1 MPRPSSA
8 FVRLLLRAYPRHL
21 RVRER
26 DALEA
31 ACIACLARE
40 RARLGRLGVP
50 YAWGRLIADTIT
62 AAIHLRVDER
72 RRRRLAWHHS
82 QHSAPKE
89 ILMTRIW
96 QDVKYAAR
104 LLQRAP
110 LFSLVVIA
118 TLAVTIG
125 ATTAVFTVV
134 NGVLLRALPYRDPT
148 RLVLLQEA
156 IGEMGP
162 WGFSPPDY
170 LAFEARAGLFESIAA
185 FRNREYE
192 LSGVEP
198 PERVIVTRASATL
211 FETLGVRPALGRPFT
226 REDDESARP
235 VAVLSDALWTR
246 KFARDPAAIGHAI
259 LLDRQPFTI
268 VGVMPNGFIF
278 PQRGLLINN
287 VPADV
292 YVPIAFTPSDRRGF
306 GSMYANGVVAR
317 LKPGGTVTQANVD
330 TRALVQ
336 ANAREIYPAALS
348 GLAAAVSGSA
358 TPLTDEVIGRSRT
371 LLWVVFAAVG
381 CVLLIACADIASLML
396 ARAMAREREIAVRSA
411 LGAGRGR
418 LIRQLLAES
427 ALLASI
433 GSVLGLL
440 LAVWLSRALVALA
453 PSTLPRLH
461 EIGLDARV
469 LLFTTALTVV
479 TALLCGMLPALELTR
494 PRGFALKDGSRTST
508 GRRERRIFGTLVAA
522 QLAIAVV
529 LLVGG
534 GLLLRSFSKL
544 MAVDTGF
551 RVERL
556 LTLGISLP
564 ARGYRDAASV
574 RGFYSRLLDDLS
586 QVPGVSAAGAST
598 GLPLGVRDL
607 RVFTIEQESPAT
619 RELPH
624 SADPEYVAGRYFE
637 ALGIP
642 LKRGRYLG
650 AEDAAASEPVAVIN
664 KTMARRFWGT
674 SDPIGQR
681 IAWGLESQ
689 HGPWMRIV
697 GVVGDVK
704 QGALNTETIS
714 QTYVPWMQ
722 VSDGMIADNVV
733 GIMRSL
739 RVALRGEVEPT
750 ALTDTVRA
758 RIRAIDSALPVTS
771 VQTMSEIVK
780 RSTAVPRFNAL
791 LVSLFAVLALLLAA
805 IGIAGMLAM
814 SVSRRMPELGI
825 RMALGAQ
832 RQTLLAMVIR
842 QGMITAAVGLATG
855 LLSAWLVSGV
865 LSSLLF
871 GISPRDPMTFA
882 TVAGLLG
889 VVALVACAL
898 PAWRVTRV
906 DPLKALRVE

>member
-1 MPRPSSA
+1 MPPSA

-31 ACIACLARE
+31 TCIECLARE

-50 YAWGRLIADTIT
+50 YAWGRLIADTLT
-62 AAIHLRVDER
+62 AAILLRVDER
-72 RRRRLAWHHS
+72 GRRRRAWHHPQRS
-82 QHSAPKE
+82 GPKE
-89 ILMTRIW
+89 FLMTRTW
-96 QDVKYAAR
+96 QDVNYAAR

-134 NGVLLRALPYRDPT
+134 NGVLLRALPYRDPA
-148 RLVLLQEA
+148 RLVLLQETL
-156 IGEMGP
+156 GGP
-162 WGFSPPDY
+162 PAGFSPPDY

-198 PERVIVTRASATL
+198 PERVTVTRASATL

-235 VAVLSDALWTR
+235 VAVLSAAFWTR
-246 KFARDPAAIGHAI
+246 KFARDPTAVGRAI

-268 VGVMPNGFIF
+268 VGVMPDGFSF
-278 PQRGLLINN
+278 PQRGLLIND

-292 YVPIAFTPSDRRGF
+292 YVPIAFTPVDRRGF

-317 LKPGGTVTQANVD
+317 LKAGVTVTQANAD

-336 ANAREIYPAALS
+336 ANARELYPTELA
-348 GLAAAVSGSA
+348 GLAGAVGGSA
-358 TPLTDEVIGRSRT
+358 TLLTDEVIGRSRT

-427 ALLASI
+427 SLLALI
-433 GSVLGLL
+433 GSVFGLL

-453 PSTLPRLH
+453 PATLPRLH
-461 EIGLDARV
+461 EIAVDARG
-469 LLFTTALTVV
+469 LLFTAALTVAA
-479 TALLCGMLPALELTR
+479 ALLCGMLPALELSR
-494 PRGFALKDGSRTST
+494 PRGDALKEGSRTSS
-508 GRRERRIFGTLVAA
+508 GRRERRMFGTIVAA

-544 MAVDTGF
+544 MAVDPGF
-551 RVERL
+551 RVERV
-556 LTLGISLP
+556 LTLATSLP
-564 ARGYRDAASV
+564 AQGYRDAASV
-574 RGFYSRLLDDLS
+574 RSFYARLLDDLS
-586 QVPGVSAAGAST
+586 QVPGVSAAGTST
-598 GLPLGVRDL
+598 ELPLGVRER
-607 RVFTIEQESPAT
+607 RVFTIEHESPAT

-624 SADPEYVAGRYFE
+624 GVAHELVAGRYFE
-637 ALGIP
+637 AVGIP

-650 AEDAAASEPVAVIN
+650 AADAVTSEPVAIIN
-664 KTMARRFWGT
+664 ETMARRFWGT

-681 IAWGLESQ
+681 MAWGNEAA

-704 QGALNTETIS
+704 QGALNTETVP
-714 QTYVPWMQ
+714 QTYTPWVQ
-722 VSDGMIADNVV
+722 VSDEMIADNVV
-733 GIMRSL
+733 GVMRSL
-739 RVALRGEVEPT
+739 RIALRGEVEPA
-750 ALTDTVRA
+750 ALTNTVRA
-758 RIRAIDSALPVTS
+758 RIRAIDPALPVAS
-771 VQTMSEIVK
+771 VQTMSEIVQQ
-780 RSTAVPRFNAL
+780 SAAVPRFNAL
-791 LVSLFAVLALLLAA
+791 LVNLFAVLALLLAA

-814 SVSRRMPELGI
+814 SVSRRLPELGI

-842 QGMITAAVGLATG
+842 QGMIPAAAGLAIG
-855 LLSAWLVSGV
+855 LLTAWLVSRV

-882 TVAGLLG
+882 TVAGVLG

-906 DPLKALRVE
+906 DPLKVLRVE

>member
-1 MPRPSSA
+1 MGA
-8 FVRLLLRAYPRHL
+8 
-21 RVRER
+21 
-26 DALEA
+26 
-31 ACIACLARE
+31 
-40 RARLGRLGVP
+40 G
-50 YAWGRLIADTIT
+50 YAWGRLIADTIS
-62 AAIHLRVDER
+62 AAILLRVDAH
-72 RRRRLAWHHS
+72 RRRRLASHHF
-82 QHSAPKE
+82 QRAPKE
-89 ILMTRIW
+89 ILMARIW
-96 QDVKYAAR
+96 QDLKYAAR

-134 NGVLLRALPYRDPT
+134 NGVLLRALPYRDPA
-148 RLVLLQEA
+148 RLVLLQQA

-170 LAFEARAGLFESIAA
+170 LAFEARPGLFESIAA

-198 PERVIVTRASATL
+198 PERVVVTRASATL
-211 FETLGVRPALGRPFT
+211 FETLGVQPALGRPFT
-226 REDDESARP
+226 REDDEAARP
-235 VAVLSDALWTR
+235 VAVLSDRLWTR
-246 KFARDPAAIGHAI
+246 KFARDPAAIGRAI
-259 LLDRQPFTI
+259 LLDRRPFTI
-268 VGVMPNGFIF
+268 VGVMPSGFVF
-278 PQRGLLINN
+278 PQRGLLSNN

-292 YVPIAFTPSDRRGF
+292 YVPIAFTPADRRAF

-317 LKPGGTVTQANVD
+317 LKPGGTVAQANLD

-336 ANAREIYPAALS
+336 ANAREIYPAELS
-348 GLAAAVSGSA
+348 GLATAVSASA

-453 PSTLPRLH
+453 PPTLPRLH

-469 LLFTTALTVV
+469 LLFIAALTVV
-479 TALLCGMLPALELTR
+479 TALLCGLLPAVELSRTR
-494 PRGFALKDGSRTST
+494 GEALKDGGRTSS
-508 GRRERRIFGTLVAA
+508 GRRERRIFASLVAA
-522 QLAIAVV
+522 QLATTVV
-529 LLVGG
+529 LLVSG

-544 MAVDTGF
+544 MAVDPGF
-551 RVERL
+551 RAERV
-556 LTLGISLP
+556 LTFATSLP
-564 ARGYRDAASV
+564 AQAYRDAASV
-574 RGFYSRLLDDLS
+574 RGFYTRLLADLS

-598 GLPLGVRDL
+598 DLPMGAHDR
-607 RVFTIEQESPAT
+607 RAFAIEQESPAT

-624 SADPEYVAGRYFE
+624 SVAPEYVADRYFE
-637 ALGIP
+637 AVGIP
-642 LKRGRYLG
+642 LKRGRYFG

-664 KTMARRFWGT
+664 ETMARRFWGM
-674 SDPIGQR
+674 SDPIGKR
-681 IAWGLESQ
+681 IAWGNDAA

-704 QGALNTETIS
+704 QGPLNSETIS
-714 QTYVPWMQ
+714 QTYVPWTQ
-722 VSDGMIADNVV
+722 VPDRMIADNVV

-750 ALTDTVRA
+750 ALVDTVRA
-758 RIRAIDSALPVTS
+758 RVRAIDPALPVTA
-771 VQTMSEIVK
+771 VQTMSEIVE
-780 RSTAVPRFNAL
+780 RSAAVPRFNAL
-791 LVSLFAVLALLLAA
+791 LVGLFAVLALLLAA
-805 IGIAGMLAM
+805 LGIAGMLAT
-814 SVSRRMPELGI
+814 SVSRRLPELGI

-832 RQTLLAMVIR
+832 RPTLLAMVIR
-842 QGMITAAVGLATG
+842 QGMIAAAAGLAIG
-855 LLSAWLVSGV
+855 LPSAWLASRL

-882 TVAGLLG
+882 GVAALLG

-898 PAWRVTRV
+898 PAWRVMRV
-906 DPLKALRVE
+906 DPLKLLRVE